1 MGKTLIE
8 IAQELKNNDK
18 KVQLIYAFNGVGK
31 TRLSKEFKSLIAPKA
46 DSEDEIVEEEISKRK
61 ILYYSAFTE
70 DLFYWDNDLE
80 NDIEPKLKIHPN
92 DFTKW
97 VFGTEGQEKY
107 ITHDFKNYTSEKIE
121 PKFNPDYSEV
131 AFSYKKNADET
142 IDNIKIS
149 KGEES
154 NFIWCIF
161 YTVFKQVI
169 EELNE
174 AIDNNDDESDEST
187 SEFEQLEYIYIDDP
201 VTSLDDNHLIQLA
214 VDLATLIK
222 KSKSTKLKF
231 IITTH
236 NPLFYN
242 VLYNEL
248 KLSKKSKS
256 DGCFLLGKN
265 EKDEFELNSK
275 KGDSNKSFSYHMH
288 LKNVIEQAIEK
299 NQIEK
304 YHFTLLRNLY
314 EKTANFL
321 GHERWS
327 ALLPD
332 DKELYYYR
340 VIQFTSHSTLTT
352 EIAPEPTKEE
362 KQVVAFL
369 FNHLIDNYNYWK
381 GNTDVQP

>member
-1 MGKTLIE
+1 MGKTLND
-8 IAQELKNNDK
+8 IAKELKSNDK

-31 TRLSKEFKSLIAPKA
+31 TRLSKEFKALIAPST
-46 DSEDEIVEEEISKRK
+46 DSEEEVGVEEEISKRK

-80 NDIEPKLKIHPN
+80 NDIEPKLKIHRN

-97 VFGTEGQEKY
+97 VLETQGQEDY
-107 ITHDFKNYTSEKIE
+107 IIRDFKNYTSEKLE

-131 AFSYKKNADET
+131 VFSYKNSADET

-154 NFIWCIF
+154 NFIWCVF

-169 EELNE
+169 EELIE
-174 AIDNNDDESDEST
+174 AIDNRDDNDEST
-187 SEFEQLEYIYIDDP
+187 SAFEQLEYIYIDDP

-214 VDLATLIK
+214 VDLAELIK
-222 KSKSTKLKF
+222 KSNSKNLKLKF

-242 VLYNEL
+242 VLHNEL
-248 KLSKKSKS
+248 SSK
-256 DGCFLLGKN
+256 DCFLLDKN
-265 EKDEFELNSK
+265 NEDEFELTPK

-288 LKNVIEQAIEK
+288 LKNIIEQAIK
-299 NQIEK
+299 NNQIEK

-321 GHERWS
+321 GYAGFKE
-327 ALLPD
+327 LLPD
-332 DKELYYYR
+332 DKQLYYNR

-352 EIAPEPTKEE
+352 EIAPEPTNEE

-369 FNHLIDNYNYWK
+369 FNHLINNYNYWK
-381 GNTDVQP
+381 EDTDVQS

>member
-1 MGKTLIE
+1 MGKTLNN
-8 IAQELKNNDK
+8 IAKELKSNDK

-46 DSEDEIVEEEISKRK
+46 DSEDEVVEEEISKRK

-80 NDIEPKLKIHPN
+80 NDLEPKLKIHPN
-92 DFTKW
+92 GFTKW
-97 VFGTEGQEKY
+97 VLETQGKEDY
-107 ITHDFKNYTSEKIE
+107 IVRDFKNYTSEKLK
-121 PKFNPDYSEV
+121 PKFTPDFSEV
-131 AFSYKKNADET
+131 TFSYKKSADEA
-142 IDNIKIS
+142 IDNVKIS

-154 NFIWCIF
+154 NFIWCVF

-174 AIDNNDDESDEST
+174 AIDNSDDENDELN

-214 VDLATLIK
+214 VDLASTIK

-248 KLSKKSKS
+248 KKPESFLLSK
-256 DGCFLLGKN
+256 N
-265 EKDEFELNSK
+265 EEDKFELISK

-288 LKNVIEQAIEK
+288 LKSIIEQAIK
-299 NQIEK
+299 KKQIEK

-332 DKELYYYR
+332 NKELYYYR

-381 GNTDVQP
+381 GDADVQP